1 MGKPKASVVRFL
13 QYPSR
18 MALLPA
24 RLPVPLR
31 LSRTRRSPW
40 AAPFVLILA
49 LTACETPSVR
59 WVDADAEA
67 TSLPSP
73 LTYPPSVATD
83 STLLA
88 SSPYADFLLTQDLWR
103 EAGGISLL
111 APAAAAMAEARDS
124 VAPHAMLPA
133 VQTAPAPL
141 TSLGNGHAPIDSL
154 RCARSMRIVSAG
166 ARGQVAVW
174 WSRGAGGRVRLAAAW
189 RDSVV
194 AQAVDSAAGGAA
206 GAAVAVSSA
215 AWRGPIMVD
224 SLDQG
229 PGDAQ
234 AADRGAYGCA
244 RPAPSVAIDE
254 KYGYVHVAYALTGPE
269 GPGVFYA
276 HQMDPRSQFEP
287 PVAIIYGERIG
298 DARVAVDGDV
308 VAVAYEDPNS
318 GLGRRKI
325 GLAISRTS
333 GHLFEGRLTASGGI
347 SNARDPHVLV
357 RGRAVVVG
365 WSETAD
371 GSDPI
376 FRLRRARVER

>member
-1 MGKPKASVVRFL
+1 MAPLTFALVV
-13 QYPSR
+13 
-18 MALLPA
+18 A
-24 RLPVPLR
+24 
-31 LSRTRRSPW
+31 
-40 AAPFVLILA
+40 
-49 LTACETPSVR
+49 ACEKPAIR
-59 WVDADAEA
+59 WVDAEA
-67 TSLPSP
+67 VATNLPSP
-73 LTYPPSVATD
+73 LVYPPYVATD
-83 STLLA
+83 STLDA

-103 EAGGISLL
+103 EAGGSNLL
-111 APAAAAMAEARDS
+111 EPTLTSMPEARDS
-124 VAPHAMLPA
+124 VANHATLPP
-133 VQTAPAPL
+133 VQTASAPL
-141 TSLGNGHAPIDSL
+141 TSLGNGNAPADSL
-154 RCARSMRIVSAG
+154 RCARSIRVVSAG
-166 ARGQVAVW
+166 ARGHVAVW
-174 WSRGAGGRVRLAAAW
+174 WSRGAAGRVRLAAAW

-194 AQAVDSAAGGAA
+194 APAGDSTAGGVA
-206 GAAVAVSSA
+206 GASVAVQGS
-215 AWRGPIMVD
+215 AWRGPIMID

-244 RPAPSVAIDE
+244 RPAPSVAIDK

-298 DARVAVDGDV
+298 DARVAVDADV

-325 GLAISRTS
+325 GLAVSRTS
-333 GHLFEGRLTASGGI
+333 GHLFEDRLTASGGI
-347 SNARDPHVLV
+347 SDARDPHVLV

-365 WSETAD
+365 WSETAA
-371 GSDPI
+371 GADPI

>member
-1 MGKPKASVVRFL
+1 MGTGKASVARFL

-18 MALLPA
+18 MALPPA
-24 RLPVPLR
+24 SLSVPCPAGR
-31 LSRTRRSPW
+31 NRRPPRI
-40 AAPFVLILA
+40 APLALLLA
-49 LTACETPSVR
+49 LTACETPALR

-67 TSLPSP
+67 TGLPSP
-73 LTYPPSVATD
+73 LTYPLYVATD
-83 STLLA
+83 STLNA

-103 EAGGISLL
+103 EAGGTTLL
-111 APAAAAMAEARDS
+111 EPSVAALAEARDS
-124 VAPHAMLPA
+124 VETHAMLPP

-141 TSLGNGHAPIDSL
+141 TSLGNGNAPIDAL
-154 RCARSMRIVSAG
+154 RCARSIRIVSAG

-194 AQAVDSAAGGAA
+194 APSVDSIAGGAP
-206 GAAVAVSSA
+206 GAAMAVPGS

-244 RPAPSVAIDE
+244 RPAPSVAIDQ

-287 PVAIIYGERIG
+287 PVAILYGERIG
-298 DARVAVDGDV
+298 DARVAVDGEV

-325 GLAISRTS
+325 GLAVSRTS
-333 GHLFEGRLTASGGI
+333 GHLFEDRLTASGAI
-347 SNARDPHVLV
+347 SNARDPHVIV

-371 GSDPI
+371 GADPV
-376 FRLRRARVER
+376 FRLRRARVKR

>member
-1 MGKPKASVVRFL
+1 
-13 QYPSR
+13 
-18 MALLPA
+18 MALPSV
-24 RLPVPLR
+24 RLPVPFR
-31 LSRTRRSPW
+31 LSRTRHSPW
-40 AAPFVLILA
+40 AASLVLILA
-49 LTACETPSVR
+49 LAACEAPSVR
-59 WVDADAEA
+59 WVDAEAEA

-73 LTYPPSVATD
+73 LTFPPYVATD

-111 APAAAAMAEARDS
+111 APTAAAMVEAGDS
-124 VAPHAMLPA
+124 VEAHAMLPA

-141 TSLGNGHAPIDSL
+141 TSLGNGHAPLDSL

-174 WSRGAGGRVRLAAAW
+174 WSRGAGGRVRLTAAW
-189 RDSVV
+189 RDGVV
-194 AQAVDSAAGGAA
+194 TPSADFAAGGASGA
-206 GAAVAVSSA
+206 LGAAPGS
-215 AWRGPIMVD
+215 AWRGPIVVD

-244 RPAPSVAIDE
+244 RPAPSVAIDQ

-276 HQMDPRSQFEP
+276 HQMDPRSPFEP
-287 PVAIIYGERIG
+287 PVAILYGDRIG

-318 GLGRRKI
+318 GQGRRKI
-325 GLAISRTS
+325 GLAVSRTS
-333 GHLFEGRLTASGGI
+333 GHLFEDRLTASGGI

-365 WSETAD
+365 WSETAT